1 MEVRLE
7 PRAFP
12 CGTHSLSQAHSDLKV
27 SKAQFSSLCTALFFS
42 RSSSISSKMFLLL
55 TRAAAQKAACPADR
69 RPSPTTGVQHTPR
82 CPDDQNALG
91 TPLLMGWTSHVEN
104 NGTQAAGGRRRGP
117 RGEAVFRS
125 RESKPRRLALSRLGP
140 RAPGAALSLRDGN
153 ARPKQ
158 GAGGRAS
165 QGSARRGR
173 ARARQGAGRTGSRD
187 AQDRPPERP
196 GCGERSWDVFQ
207 KKKESKKKGP
217 GCGRGARAGAEG
229 PSEAQGPRAA
239 RRGPNG
245 PADLGLGSRS
255 SRAAA
260 GPDGTRPGNL
270 SA

>member
-140 RAPGAALSLRDGN
+140 RAPGAALSLRNGN

-158 GAGGRAS
+158 GQAS

-207 KKKESKKKGP
+207 KKKVRK
-217 GCGRGARAGAEG
+217 R
-229 PSEAQGPRAA
+229 AQGVGGEQGPEQRGRA
-239 RRGPNG
+239 RH
-245 PADLGLGSRS
+245 
-255 SRAAA
+255 RA
-260 GPDGTRPGNL
+260 
-270 SA
+270 